1 MNKQVITEE
10 DILNVSKKFILE
22 KGWVSF
28 NIRTIAKECG
38 ISVGT
43 VYNYFPS
50 KTQLVIVTV
59 ESVWKEI
66 FKPLQDLRSY
76 DSFINVIKSMYETIE
91 YGNTQYPEFFTIHSL
106 SFASEGK
113 SEGVQMMNSF
123 FSKLKQ
129 DLLYVLRKDEKVKAN
144 RFDHHFSEEKFID
157 YIFTLILSSL
167 LSNKE
172 SCTALLTFIS
182 NYIY

>member
-50 KTQLVIVTV
+50 KTQLIIATV

-66 FKPLQDLRSY
+66 FKPLQDLNSY
-76 DSFINVIKSMYETIE
+76 DSFINAIKSMYEIIE

-106 SFASEGK
+106 SFTSEGK
-113 SEGVQMMNSF
+113 AEGVQMMNAF

-129 DLLYVLRKDEKVKAN
+129 DLLHVLKKDKKVKAD
-144 RFDHHFSEEKFID
+144 RFNQDFSEEKFID

-167 LSNKE
+167 LNKE